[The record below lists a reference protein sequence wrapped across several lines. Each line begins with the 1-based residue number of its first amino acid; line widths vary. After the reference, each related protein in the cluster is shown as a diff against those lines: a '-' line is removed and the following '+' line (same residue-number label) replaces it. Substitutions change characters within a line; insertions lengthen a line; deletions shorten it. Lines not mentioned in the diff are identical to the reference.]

1 MLRNIT
7 KRTMRNKAQLA
18 RFGIVGAAN
27 TALDFGLLFILKA
40 LGLPVEFANIAST
53 TIAFL
58 FSFFANKKYT
68 FKTSGTN
75 VVREMI
81 LFTVITLFGLWVIQ
95 SAIITLLTPPIQ
107 SIVTNDTIT
116 LVIAKLIATLA
127 SLTWNYVL
135 YSKVVFKPK

>member
-1 MLRNIT
+1 MKALLRKHAT
-7 KRTMRNKAQLA
+7 KV
-18 RFGIVGAAN
+18 RFGLVGAAN
-27 TALDFGLLFILKA
+27 TALDFGLLLVLANFFAVPHVI
-40 LGLPVEFANIAST
+40 ANIISSS
-53 TIAFL
+53 IAFVS
-58 FSFFANKKYT
+58 SFFANKKYT
-68 FKTSGTN
+68 FKTTGQS

-81 LFTVITLFGLWVIQ
+81 LFTIVTLFGLWVIQ

-135 YSKVVFKPK
+135 YSKVVFKTSH

>member
-1 MLRNIT
+1 MKALLRKHAT
-7 KRTMRNKAQLA
+7 KV
-18 RFGIVGAAN
+18 RFGLVGAAN
-27 TALDFGLLFILKA
+27 TALDFGLLLVLANFFAVPHVI
-40 LGLPVEFANIAST
+40 ANIISSS
-53 TIAFL
+53 IAFVA
-58 FSFFANKKYT
+58 SFFAYKKYT
-68 FKTSGTN
+68 FKTTGQS

-95 SAIITLLTPPIQ
+95 SAIIALLTPPIQ
-107 SIVTNDTIT
+107 AIVTNDTIT

>member
-1 MLRNIT
+1 MKALLRKHVT
-7 KRTMRNKAQLA
+7 KV
-18 RFGIVGAAN
+18 RFGLVGAAN
-27 TALDFGLLFILKA
+27 TALDFGLLLVLANFFAVPHVI
-40 LGLPVEFANIAST
+40 ANIISSS
-53 TIAFL
+53 IAFVS
-58 FSFFANKKYT
+58 SFFANKKYT
-68 FKTSGTN
+68 FKTTGQS

-81 LFTVITLFGLWVIQ
+81 LFTIVTLFGLWVIQ

-135 YSKVVFKPK
+135 YSKVVFKTSH

>member
-1 MLRNIT
+1 
-7 KRTMRNKAQLA
+7 
-18 RFGIVGAAN
+18 
-27 TALDFGLLFILKA
+27 
-40 LGLPVEFANIAST
+40 
-53 TIAFL
+53 
-58 FSFFANKKYT
+58 
-68 FKTSGTN
+68 
-75 VVREMI
+75 MI
-81 LFTVITLFGLWVIQ
+81 LFTVVTLFGLWVIQ

>member
-1 MLRNIT
+1 MKALLRKHAT
-7 KRTMRNKAQLA
+7 KV
-18 RFGIVGAAN
+18 RFGLVGAAN
-27 TALDFGLLFILKA
+27 TALDFGLLLVLANFFAVPHVI
-40 LGLPVEFANIAST
+40 ANIISSS
-53 TIAFL
+53 IAFVS
-58 FSFFANKKYT
+58 SFFANKKYT
-68 FKTSGTN
+68 FKTTGQS

-81 LFTVITLFGLWVIQ
+81 LFTVVTLFGLWVIQ

>member
-1 MLRNIT
+1 MKALLRKHAT
-7 KRTMRNKAQLA
+7 KV
-18 RFGIVGAAN
+18 RFGLVGAAN
-27 TALDFGLLFILKA
+27 TALDFGLLLVLANFFAVPHVI
-40 LGLPVEFANIAST
+40 ANIISSS
-53 TIAFL
+53 IAFVS
-58 FSFFANKKYT
+58 SFFANKKYT
-68 FKTSGTN
+68 FKTTGQS

>member
-1 MLRNIT
+1 MKALLRKHAT
-7 KRTMRNKAQLA
+7 KV
-18 RFGIVGAAN
+18 RFGLVGAAN
-27 TALDFGLLFILKA
+27 TALDFGLLLVLANFFAVPHVI
-40 LGLPVEFANIAST
+40 ANIISSF
-53 TIAFL
+53 IAFVS
-58 FSFFANKKYT
+58 SFFANKKYT
-68 FKTSGTN
+68 FKTTGQS

-81 LFTVITLFGLWVIQ
+81 LFTVVTLFGLWVIQ

-135 YSKVVFKPK
+135 YSKVVFKTSH

>member
-1 MLRNIT
+1 MKALLRKHAT
-7 KRTMRNKAQLA
+7 KV
-18 RFGIVGAAN
+18 RFGLVGAAN
-27 TALDFGLLFILKA
+27 TALDFGLLLVLANFFAMPHVI
-40 LGLPVEFANIAST
+40 ANIVSSS
-53 TIAFL
+53 IAFVS
-58 FSFFANKKYT
+58 SFFANKKYT
-68 FKTSGTN
+68 FKTTGQS

-107 SIVTNDTIT
+107 AIVTNDTIT

>member
-1 MLRNIT
+1 MKAPLRKHAT
-7 KRTMRNKAQLA
+7 KV
-18 RFGIVGAAN
+18 RFGLVGAAN
-27 TALDFGLLFILKA
+27 TALDFGLLLVLANFFAMPHVI
-40 LGLPVEFANIAST
+40 ANIVSSS
-53 TIAFL
+53 IAFVS
-58 FSFFANKKYT
+58 SFFANKKYT
-68 FKTSGTN
+68 FKTTGQS

>member
-1 MLRNIT
+1 MKALLRKHAT
-7 KRTMRNKAQLA
+7 KV
-18 RFGIVGAAN
+18 RFGLVGAAN
-27 TALDFGLLFILKA
+27 TALDFGLLLVLANFFAVPHVI
-40 LGLPVEFANIAST
+40 ANIISSS
-53 TIAFL
+53 IAFVS
-58 FSFFANKKYT
+58 SFFANKKYT
-68 FKTSGTN
+68 FKTTGQS

-81 LFTVITLFGLWVIQ
+81 LFTIVTLFGLWVIQ

-107 SIVTNDTIT
+107 SIVTNGTIT

>member
-1 MLRNIT
+1 
-7 KRTMRNKAQLA
+7 
-18 RFGIVGAAN
+18 
-27 TALDFGLLFILKA
+27 
-40 LGLPVEFANIAST
+40 
-53 TIAFL
+53 
-58 FSFFANKKYT
+58 
-68 FKTSGTN
+68 
-75 VVREMI
+75 MI